1 MALSIFMTV
10 CGPVLPEAE
19 QTRGMRR
26 MTPRATRRAALA
38 DTDATGIGR
47 PNALHGQP
55 IKGYSRFVTMMKF
68 LLPVMALVLIVLVV
82 IWPQLKLRDAR
93 FSIGF
98 SALSIGNVDDPAM
111 INPRFQ
117 GADKDRQ
124 TFSITADIAKNL
136 LNADKSVELE
146 MPKADISLD
155 DGSWL
160 VVTARTGVYVRQSET
175 LTLND
180 SVNMFHD
187 SGYEFRTES
196 ADIDLTRGTATGT
209 VPIEGQGPFGNL
221 QAEGFHLVDKGKTIY
236 FTGKSKLTIYPGA
249 GGQMK

>member
-1 MALSIFMTV
+1 MAT
-10 CGPVLPEAE
+10 A
-19 QTRGMRR
+19 
-26 MTPRATRRAALA
+26 
-38 DTDATGIGR
+38 DATGIGR
-47 PNALHGQP
+47 PNATHGQSVG
-55 IKGYSRFVTMMKF
+55 GYSRFVTMMKV
-68 LLPVMALVLIVLVV
+68 LLPVIVLLLIALIVV
-82 IWPQLKLRDAR
+82 WPHLDLKDQR

-98 SALSIGNVDDPAM
+98 TALQVGNVEDPAM

-117 GADKDRQ
+117 GADKDKQ

-160 VVTARTGVYVRQSET
+160 VVTAKTGIYVRNSGT

-180 SVNMFHD
+180 SVNLFHD

-196 ADIDLTRGTATGT
+196 ADIDLNAGTASGS
-209 VPIEGQGPFGNL
+209 VPVEGQGPFGNMK
-221 QAEGFHLVDKGKTIY
+221 AEGFRLVDKGKTIY

-249 GGQMK
+249 GGQQ

>member
-1 MALSIFMTV
+1 M
-10 CGPVLPEAE
+10 PEARPAPE
-19 QTRGMRR
+19 R
-26 MTPRATRRAALA
+26 RRAAPRA
-38 DTDATGIGR
+38 ARSRADATGIGR

-55 IKGYSRFVTMMKF
+55 VKAYSRFVSLMKV
-68 LLPVMALVLIVLVV
+68 LLPVIALLLIALVVV
-82 IWPQLKLRDAR
+82 WPHLKLQDSR

-98 SALSIGNVDDPAM
+98 SALRVGNVEDPAM

-124 TFSITADIAKNL
+124 TFAITADIAKNL

-160 VVTARTGVYVRQSET
+160 VVTAKQGIYVRQHET
-175 LTLND
+175 LTLTH

-196 ADIDLTRGTATGT
+196 ADIDLTKGTATGT
-209 VPIEGQGPFGNL
+209 VPVEGQGPFGNL

-249 GGQMK
+249 GGPLK